1 MKNNLWNM
9 LKKETREMF
18 RDKKSLSMMLIIPIM
33 IPLLVIGMSALFES
47 QINKSVEEYNKIGF
61 SYELS
66 EVEKEIAKELQIDVV
81 TKEKAELEQAYKEKS
96 IDLYITKEGNKYVV
110 HGDDNETTSYATS
123 LTDHFFAS
131 YKEYLQEEYL
141 KEHNMNA
148 DNVISIITVDK
159 DIKEVENFYA
169 NYIIN
174 YAFLF
179 IIMAITVSA
188 TYPATDATAG
198 EKERGTLE
206 TLLTFPIRS
215 KDIII
220 GKFLSVSLSSIIT
233 GAVSLLLTIISL
245 MIAGNM
251 FKIYDGINLMLP
263 IESIVFAT
271 LVIIAYSFL
280 ISGLCIAIASRS
292 KSFKEA
298 QSALTPLTFISFFPG
313 MIAFMIKIESSTL
326 LSLVPFLNFTLLFTD
341 ITAGTINYLHILLML
356 ISTIAI
362 ITIVLGIIIK
372 QYKSEQVLFSN

>member
-9 LKKETREMF
+9 LKKEIREMF

-47 QINKSVEEYNKIGF
+47 QVNKSVEEYNKIGF

-66 EVEKEIAKELQIDVV
+66 DVEKEIAKELQIQV
-81 TKEKAELEQAYKEKS
+81 TTMGQEELKQAYEKRT
-96 IDLYITKEGNKYVV
+96 IDLYVIKEDNKYII

-123 LTDHFFAS
+123 LMDSFFAS
-131 YKEYLQEEYL
+131 YKEYLQKEFLEEN
-141 KEHNMNA
+141 NMKPE
-148 DNVISIITVDK
+148 DVISIITVEK
-159 DIKEVENFYA
+159 SIKEVENFYA
-169 NYIIN
+169 SYIIN

-233 GAVSLLLTIISL
+233 GAISLILTIISL
-245 MIAGNM
+245 MVANNM
-251 FKIYDGINLMLP
+251 FQIYEGINLMLSL
-263 IESIVFAT
+263 ESTLFACI
-271 LVIIAYSFL
+271 VIIAYSFL

-292 KSFKEA
+292 KTFKEA
-298 QSALTPLTFISFFPG
+298 QSALTPLTFVSFFPG
-313 MIAFMIKIESSTL
+313 MIAFMINIESSTV

-341 ITAGTINYLHILLML
+341 ITAGTINYLQIFLML
-356 ISTIAI
+356 LSTIAI
-362 ITIVLGIIIK
+362 IIVVLGIIIK
-372 QYKSEQVLFSN
+372 QYKSEHVLFSN